1 MDVGIMI
8 LKVLII
14 IYMAR
19 EIIRAINIV
28 ATSIEIRERLGD
40 SIRVG
45 EDEDSIKVQPMRSI
59 IAMNIADVICKV
71 AVFVW
76 ISFAAII

>member
-76 ISFAAII
+76 ITMQ

>member
-1 MDVGIMI
+1 MI
-8 LKVLII
+8 LKILII

-28 ATSIEIRERLGD
+28 VTSIEIRERLGD

-71 AVFVW
+71 VVFVW
-76 ISFAAII
+76 ISFADI

>member
-8 LKVLII
+8 LKILII

-76 ISFAAII
+76 ITMQ